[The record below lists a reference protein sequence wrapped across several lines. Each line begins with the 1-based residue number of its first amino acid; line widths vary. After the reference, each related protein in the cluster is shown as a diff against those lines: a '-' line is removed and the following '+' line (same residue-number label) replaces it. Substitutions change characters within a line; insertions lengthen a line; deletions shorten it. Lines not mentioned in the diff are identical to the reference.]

1 MRLLQLSLTSFRA
14 HRQSELHFRPGVNLI
29 FGPNGVGKTNVLE
42 AVHVLCLSKSF
53 LTAQDQYILRRGDPY
68 FEIDGSFEGEHR
80 SSLRARMAFVPA
92 EGKQILINGA
102 PLDRLSDVVGML
114 PIVVFAP
121 DDYVITAGGPDE
133 RRKFLNNIL
142 SQARRAYMEDV
153 WSFRRAMRQRN
164 ELLSQ
169 YQGSRMAMPDGLLES
184 WDAEFV
190 RHGSRVIFQRLS
202 FLHEFDRYLASAYAT
217 MEHVAERPTIEYS
230 TAIDVEDAPDEPTIA
245 ARFQQRLYESRR
257 REREIGRT
265 AHGPHRD
272 ELVFRLN
279 DLDVRR
285 YASQGQHRTF
295 GMALKL
301 AQFYYL
307 RDRLDETPILL
318 LDDIFDH
325 LDPQRTEA
333 VLTLL
338 SSDDVGQSILT
349 ATRPEPFIEFVDFR
363 DEANVLIAMRRGEDG
378 PEIFEGKE
386 DGRVSARL

>member
-1 MRLLQLSLTSFRA
+1 MRVLSLTLTSFRA
-14 HRQSELHFRPGVNLI
+14 HRKSRLEFQPGVNLI

-42 AVHVLCLSKSF
+42 AIHTLCLSKSF
-53 LTAQDQYILRRGDPY
+53 LSAQDQYVLRRGDEY
-68 FEIDGSFEGEHR
+68 FEVDGSFEGER
-80 SSLRARMAFVPA
+80 RRAVTARLAFVPA
-92 EGKQILINGA
+92 EGKRIHVNGA
-102 PLDRLSDVVGML
+102 PLDRLSDIVGML
-114 PIVVFAP
+114 PLVVFAP

-142 SQARRAYMEDV
+142 SQARPAYMEDV
-153 WSFRRAMRQRN
+153 WSYRRALRQRN

-169 YQGSRMAMPDGLLES
+169 FQGARMAMPDGLLES

-190 RHGSRVIFQRLS
+190 RYASRVISQRQR
-202 FLHEFDRYLASAYAT
+202 FLRDFDGYLADAYAT
-217 MEHVAERPTIEYS
+217 MEHVAERPTIRYS
-230 TAIDVEDAPDEPTIA
+230 TAVAVDDAPDDACIA
-245 ARFQQRLYESRR
+245 ERLFERLEDARR
-257 REREIGRT
+257 RERDLGRT
-265 AHGPHRD
+265 AVGPHRD
-272 ELVFRLN
+272 ELIFRLN

-301 AQFYYL
+301 AQFFYL

-325 LDPQRTEA
+325 LDPQRTQA

-338 SSDDVGQSILT
+338 ASDGVGQSILT
-349 ATRPEPFIEFVDFR
+349 ATRPQPFVEYLDFR
-363 DEANVLIAMRRGEDG
+363 DGANLLIAMRRGQDG

-386 DGRVSARL
+386 DGSVSERM